1 MIVALIIN
9 SVVIFILHL
18 LMPGSTKEEGIAL
31 AVMSFVVLNYFSY
44 WIFKNKHEDKDLGAT
59 ILTAYFF
66 FVLYGIM
73 PIQIVE
79 WILPND
85 FTAENKTLEVIFA
98 ITGLAYV
105 IFIFNFLRMKVMC
118 PLAYNPYNESRK

>member
-79 WILPND
+79 WILPNN
-85 FTAENKTLEVIFA
+85 FTTEHKTLEVIFA
-98 ITGLAYV
+98 ITGLTYV